1 MIPSPSGDIY
11 AVLTARDDISGQT
24 SSESKNRSGGDSDE
38 ALSEVISG
46 DRPLIIMCHGLMMNG
61 SQNPIRGASDSFVG
75 AGYDTLRI
83 DFRGSGR
90 SSGKITE
97 MTPLTEVADLLNVVR
112 FVVLDS
118 GISSEALYEKP
129 FRKII
134 LCGHS
139 LGGLVSL
146 LAAAYLSGAEVPGL
160 GKILSKTDSTAA
172 SPEDRAL
179 MQSALTGLV
188 LFAPAVN
195 IESDSRE
202 GRVAY
207 ETFDP
212 VNVPEEV
219 EVWGASLSR
228 AYFLTARGLDT
239 FDTIS
244 HYHGPACVLMGE
256 RDRIVEL
263 NLADRITGALPQ
275 AEMHIIPRG
284 DHLFSRNSRLRATDV
299 AIDFLARL

>member
-1 MIPSPSGDIY
+1 MMISSPSGDIY
-11 AVLTARDDISGQT
+11 AVLTARDD
-24 SSESKNRSGGDSDE
+24 
-38 ALSEVISG
+38 ISG

-75 AGYDTLRI
+75 AGYGTLRI

-97 MTPLTEVADLLNVVR
+97 MTPLTEVADLLYVMKYVISNCGIISGVLSEGPVR
-112 FVVLDS
+112 EIV
-118 GISSEALYEKP
+118 
-129 FRKII
+129 

-139 LGGLVSL
+139 LGGLVSI
-146 LAAAYLSGAEVPGL
+146 LAAAYLSGADVPGL
-160 GKILSKTDSTAA
+160 GKILDNAGQERILPQDRESMRTA
-172 SPEDRAL
+172 L
-179 MQSALTGLV
+179 KGLI

-195 IESDSRE
+195 IESDSRA

-212 VNVPEEV
+212 VNIPEEV